1 MNDFNIC
8 LIGDEMT
15 GKSTFL
21 NYVINNVYKSEYE
34 STIGVDFSSK
44 LFQVDNHNIKW
55 KIWDTTGNRVM
66 MSVFYG
72 YIDKI
77 NIFLLFFDNNK
88 CNNIN
93 RQLYWINYIKT
104 RCHVKY
110 KIFLISNNPMSSAN
124 ISSSDVNHFC
134 NKYNLTFI
142 EGFLKNKESI
152 NNIVFQVNKYLIS
165 KIPNDKNS
173 LNNTKKNNKNLYF
186 ELEES
191 KKDSK
196 KCCVIM

>member
-1 MNDFNIC
+1 
-8 LIGDEMT
+8 
-15 GKSTFL
+15 
-21 NYVINNVYKSEYE
+21 
-34 STIGVDFSSK
+34 
-44 LFQVDNHNIKW
+44 
-55 KIWDTTGNRVM
+55 
-66 MSVFYG
+66 
-72 YIDKI
+72 
-77 NIFLLFFDNNK
+77 
-88 CNNIN
+88 
-93 RQLYWINYIKT
+93 
-104 RCHVKY
+104 
-110 KIFLISNNPMSSAN
+110 MSSAN